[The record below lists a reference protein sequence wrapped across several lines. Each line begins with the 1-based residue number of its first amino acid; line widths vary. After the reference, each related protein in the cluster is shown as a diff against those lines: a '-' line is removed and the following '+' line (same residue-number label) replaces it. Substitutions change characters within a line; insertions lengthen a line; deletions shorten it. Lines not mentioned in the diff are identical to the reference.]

1 MKNTQRGFSLLEG
14 LISMFLFLLIV
25 LFSLECFLSVREHF
39 AELKESETANTA
51 VYAALDRMRR
61 DLRDAGLGLT
71 EAMAL
76 QVLEGVYE
84 THGMLVVLSK
94 AEDIA
99 IGEALASGQQRIP
112 TPDAKSIK
120 RGQQIGIFN
129 RYGGE
134 VHSVS
139 SIDQNS
145 IVIESPL
152 VSNYLQE
159 NTSVILLRKISLFLD
174 EAKGVIRRKVNASPA
189 QPLLESVASF
199 EFNYV
204 RDANLVRLGLILKLN
219 EEKIYETTVF
229 PKNTAMASIFKK
241 K

>member
-1 MKNTQRGFSLLEG
+1 LEG
-14 LISMFLFLLIV
+14 LISLSLFLLIV
-25 LFSLECFLSVREHF
+25 LFSLECFLSLREHF
-39 AELKESETANTA
+39 AEFKETETANTA

-76 QVLEGVYE
+76 QVLEGVNE
-84 THGMLVVLSK
+84 SQGMLIVLSK

-99 IGEALASGQQRIP
+99 VGETLTSGQQRIP
-112 TPDAKSIK
+112 TPDAKSVK

-129 RYGGE
+129 RFGGE

-159 NTSVILLRKISLFLD
+159 NFSVILLRKISLFLD
-174 EAKGVIRRKVNASPA
+174 ETKGVIRRKVNASPA
-189 QPLLESVASF
+189 QPLLESVTSL
-199 EFNYV
+199 EFDYI
-204 RDANLVRLGLILKLN
+204 RDANLVRLGIILKLD
-219 EEKIYETTVF
+219 EEKLYETTVF
-229 PKNTAMASIFKK
+229 PKNTAMASIFVEK
-241 K
+241 

>member
-159 NTSVILLRKISLFLD
+159 NTSVILLRKISLYLD

>member
-174 EAKGVIRRKVNASPA
+174 KAKGVIRRKVNASPA

>member
-1 MKNTQRGFSLLEG
+1 
-14 LISMFLFLLIV
+14 MFLFLLIV

-174 EAKGVIRRKVNASPA
+174 KAKGVIRRKVNASPA

>member
-1 MKNTQRGFSLLEG
+1 MKNTQRGFSLLES
-14 LISMFLFLLIV
+14 LLSLFFFLLIV
-25 LFSLECFLSVREHF
+25 LFSLDCFLSARKHF

-76 QVLEGVYE
+76 QVLEGISE
-84 THGMLVVLSK
+84 NLGMLIVLSK
-94 AEDIA
+94 DEDIA
-99 IGEALASGQQRIP
+99 VGEALVSGQQRIS

-120 RGQQIGIFN
+120 RGQLIGIFN

-134 VHSVS
+134 VHSVT
-139 SIDQNS
+139 SIDKNS
-145 IVIESPL
+145 VVIESPL
-152 VSNYLQE
+152 VSNYLKE
-159 NTSVILLRKISLFLD
+159 NTSVILLRKISLFFD

-189 QPLLESVASF
+189 QPLLESVAAF
-199 EFNYV
+199 EFDYFG
-204 RDANLVRLGLILKLN
+204 DANLVRLGLILKLD

-229 PKNTAMASIFKK
+229 PKNTATASIFGKK
-241 K
+241 

>member
-14 LISMFLFLLIV
+14 LLSLFLFLLIV

-51 VYAALDRMRR
+51 VYAALDRMRK
-61 DLRDAGLGLT
+61 DLRDAGLGLI
-71 EAMAL
+71 EAMGL
-76 QVLEGVYE
+76 QILEGVYE
-84 THGMLVVLSK
+84 TQGMLIVLSK
-94 AEDIA
+94 DEDIA
-99 IGEALASGQQRIP
+99 IEEGLVSGQQRIP
-112 TPDAKSIK
+112 TPDAQGIK
-120 RGQQIGIFN
+120 RGQQIGIFDHF
-129 RYGGE
+129 GGE

-152 VSNYLQE
+152 VSNYLYE
-159 NTSVILLRKISLFLD
+159 NTSVILLRKISLYLD
-174 EAKGVIRRKVNASPA
+174 EANGVIRRKVNSSPA

-199 EFNYV
+199 EFDYV
-204 RDANLVRLGLILKLN
+204 RDANLVKLGLILKLD

-229 PKNTAMASIFKK
+229 PKNTAMVSIFGEK
-241 K
+241 

>member
-139 SIDQNS
+139 STDQNS

>member
-1 MKNTQRGFSLLEG
+1 MKKTQGGFSLIEG
-14 LISMFLFLLIV
+14 LISLLLFLLIV
-25 LFSLECFLSVREHF
+25 LFSLECFLLTKEHF
-39 AELKESETANTA
+39 VELKESESTNTA

-76 QVLEGVYE
+76 QVLEGVCE
-84 THGMLVVLSK
+84 TQDMLVVLSK
-94 AEDIA
+94 DEDITIA
-99 IGEALASGQQRIP
+99 ESLTAGQQRII
-112 TPDAKSIK
+112 TLDAKRIK
-120 RGQQIGIFN
+120 RGQQIGIFD

-152 VSNYLQE
+152 ASHYTQE
-159 NTSVILLRKISLFLD
+159 NTSVILLRKISLYLD
-174 EAKGVIRRKVNASPA
+174 GAKGIIRRKVNASPA

-199 EFNYV
+199 EFDYV
-204 RDANLVRLGLILKLN
+204 RDANLARLGLRLKLD
-219 EEKIYETTVF
+219 EEKIYETNVF
-229 PKNTAMASIFKK
+229 PKNTAMASIFEKK
-241 K
+241 

>member
-152 VSNYLQE
+152 VSNYLYE
-159 NTSVILLRKISLFLD
+159 NTSVILLRKISLYLD

-199 EFNYV
+199 EFDYV
-204 RDANLVRLGLILKLN
+204 RDANLVKLGLILKLD

-229 PKNTAMASIFKK
+229 PKNTAMVSIFGEK
-241 K
+241 